1 MKIAFYKGTSR
12 GIKGFYNIAVRA
24 VTKGIYSHCELVF
37 SDGISASASFLDCG
51 VRFKKIEFDPEHWDF
66 IDLPDELELGARA
79 WFAKNVG
86 AGYDIFGNVR
96 FVFWPV
102 SEQKKRFFCSEAI
115 AKSLGLIEAWRYDPN
130 TLYSALKLIG
140 ELEYEH

>member
-1 MKIAFYKGTSR
+1 M
-12 GIKGFYNIAVRA
+12 YNVAVRA

-37 SDGISASASFLDCG
+37 SDGISASASFIDHG
-51 VRFKKIEFDPEHWDF
+51 VRFKKIEFDQDHWDF
-66 IDLPDELELGARA
+66 IDLPDELEEAARL
-79 WFAKNVG
+79 WFEKYEG

-140 ELEYEH
+140 ELENEH